1 MVKVT
6 TPKTRKK
13 ETVMEQEIHIT
24 LRFNLAIGKVTLNE
38 IVYKL
43 KELRDPLMLNIL
55 EHILRS
61 YDDIIAERLSRT
73 DLYPSKSRKGLGRHA
88 RKGDPEGRFCR
99 GRKICKRGYRSKP
112 RRFSTVFG
120 KLDLPLRRAQ
130 CLNCGAFYSPLLSA
144 LKIGRYAHKETN
156 LEHEIIEAVIDT
168 NYRRLID
175 GRSIDISL
183 GGIHNIVVG
192 SDIDETFQ
200 ESVSTEDL
208 SAIVAD
214 GTPVKEYKGRKG
226 ELRNVI
232 GITKSGRVEPLGC
245 FTNTAWPEI
254 ERIVKERIKE
264 AESYNIP
271 FIYDGE
277 PGLDDFL
284 SDVAES
290 QRCTWHGPRG
300 LYHSLW
306 HDGLKKKES
315 QPDTD
320 KIKQLIGIEL
330 PEGDFEILKEEDK
343 DQVKTK
349 YETSKSEIKDLIKTF
364 YQKGY
369 KHGASYLESLSDHLF
384 TNIELWLKTGVI
396 APKTTSLLE
405 RVFREIGR
413 RLKRI
418 AWGWSDTAVTN
429 ISKMIMIRQ
438 YSRNK
443 WESYWKE
450 KLCIKGYF
458 DIEILS
464 IRFSA
469 CTTF

>member
-1 MVKVT
+1 MK
-6 TPKTRKK
+6 RKI
-13 ETVMEQEIHIT
+13 TIT
-24 LRFNLAIGKVTLNE
+24 LQFDLAIGKVNLNE
-38 IVYKL
+38 IVYRL
-43 KELRDPLMLNIL
+43 KELRDPLMLRVLEEIL
-55 EHILRS
+55 KS
-61 YDDIIAERLSRT
+61 YDDLISEHLSQT
-73 DLYPSKSRKGLGRHA
+73 KIYPSKFRKGLGRHI
-88 RKGDPEGRFCR
+88 RRDDPKERFCR
-99 GRKICKRGYRSKP
+99 GRKIRKRGYRSEP

-120 KLDLPLRRAQ
+120 KLYLPIRVAE
-130 CLNCGAFYSPLLSA
+130 CLKCGARYSPLLSA
-144 LKIGRYAHKETN
+144 LQIGQYSRKEMN
-156 LEHEIIEAVIDT
+156 FEHEIVKAVIDT
-168 NYRRLID
+168 NYRRLIE

-200 ESVSTEDL
+200 EPVSAHDL
-208 SAIVAD
+208 SGIIAD
-214 GTPVKEYKGRKG
+214 GTGVKQHRGRKG

-232 GITKSGRVEPLGC
+232 GITKAGRVEPLGS
-245 FTNTAWPEI
+245 FTNTPWPEI

-264 AESYNIP
+264 AQSYNIP

-284 SDVAES
+284 AYVAES

-300 LYHSLW
+300 LYHALW
-306 HDGLKKKES
+306 QDGLKKKDS
-315 QPDTD
+315 QLETD

-330 PEGDFEILKEEDK
+330 PDGDFEILKEEDK
-343 DQVKTK
+343 EQVKDK
-349 YETSKSEIKDLIKTF
+349 YESSKSEIKDLIKTF

-369 KHGASYLESLSDHLF
+369 KNGASYLEKLSDRLF

-429 ISKMIMIRQ
+429 ISKMIMIKQ
-438 YSRNK
+438 YSKDK
-443 WESYWKE
+443 WEKYWKE
-450 KLCIKGYF
+450 KLGIKGYF
-458 DIEILS
+458 DIQIESVQIL
-464 IRFSA
+464 
-469 CTTF
+469 